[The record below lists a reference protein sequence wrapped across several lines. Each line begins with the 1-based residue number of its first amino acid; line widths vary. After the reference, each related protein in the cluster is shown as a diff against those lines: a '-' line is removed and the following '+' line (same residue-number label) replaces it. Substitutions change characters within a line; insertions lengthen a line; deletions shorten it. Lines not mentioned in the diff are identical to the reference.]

1 MPHKLTQVVVAAL
14 LCTAVSVH
22 AQKFLPKSIQFN
34 GDPEY
39 STQELLAA
47 SGLKKGDTLTYAQM
61 NDVSKSLMDTGMFA
75 TLAFKF
81 DGQDLVF
88 QLTPAEQIVPIHLSN
103 LPITLGPQLDAKLR
117 QQYSLYHG
125 KLPSEG
131 GLTESVR
138 TTLEQMLAAQGIK
151 ATVLASPVADPKSR
165 KITAVSF
172 SITNPP
178 VLVGD
183 IAPENSAPLDPK
195 VLPILARLSGSSFDS
210 DGSPEQIAT
219 NVGLYYQDQ
228 GYLEAAVHA
237 SPSAA
242 PTIAPDAIRVPFSV
256 SVTPGIRYKV
266 TGIQLAP
273 GLVVTQSDFDRQ
285 SHIHPGDPADGEH
298 IRANWLYLE
307 RQYHNHGFIKAKVDA
322 TPTLDRTNGTV
333 SYVAMVVPGPAYNMG
348 TLTIEN
354 VSDELRTMMLAAWKM
369 PAGAVFNEGSILGF
383 FATTAV
389 NPKLERV
396 FATVDV
402 KYVMRPNDETR
413 TVDLTLRLERK
424 H

>member
-1 MPHKLTQVVVAAL
+1 MPPKLIPVVVAAL
-14 LCTAVSVH
+14 LCSSVSAH
-22 AQKFLPKSIQFN
+22 AQKFVPKSIQFN

-39 STQELLAA
+39 SNEELLAA
-47 SGLKKGDTLTYAQM
+47 SGLKKGDTLSYAQI
-61 NDVSKSLMDTGMFA
+61 NDVSKSLLDTGMFA
-75 TLAFKF
+75 SLAFKF
-81 DGQDLVF
+81 DGQDLIF

-103 LPITLGPQLDAKLR
+103 LPFALGPQLDAKLR
-117 QQYSLYHG
+117 QKYSLYHG

-131 GLTESVR
+131 GLAETVR
-138 TTLEQMLAAQGIK
+138 AALEQMLTAQGIK
-151 ATVLASPVADPKSR
+151 ATVLASPVADRKSG

-183 IAPENSAPLDPK
+183 ITPENSAPLDPK
-195 VLPILARLSGSSFDS
+195 VLPILARLSGSSYDS

-219 NVGLYYQDQ
+219 NIRLYYQDQ
-228 GYLEAAVHA
+228 GYLEAAVQA
-237 SPSAA
+237 NPSAV
-242 PTIAPDAIRVPFSV
+242 PSIALDAIRIPFSV

-266 TGIQLAP
+266 KEIRLDP
-273 GLVVTQSDFDRQ
+273 GLVVNQADFDRQ

-307 RQYHNHGFIKAKVDA
+307 RQYHNHGFIRAKVDA
-322 TPTLDRTNGTV
+322 TPTLDRNNGTV
-333 SYVAMVVPGPAYNMG
+333 SYVATVLPGPAYNMG
-348 TLTIEN
+348 TLNIEN

-369 PAGAVFNEGSILGF
+369 PPGAVFNEGSILGF
-383 FATTAV
+383 FATTNV

-402 KYVMRPNDETR
+402 KYVMRPNDDTR